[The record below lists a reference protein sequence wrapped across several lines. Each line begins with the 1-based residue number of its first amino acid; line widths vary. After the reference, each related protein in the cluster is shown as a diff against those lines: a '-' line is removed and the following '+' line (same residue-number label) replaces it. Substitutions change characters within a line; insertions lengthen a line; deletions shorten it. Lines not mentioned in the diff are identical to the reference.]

1 MMTRGEFWAA
11 VADRLETAV
20 LPDGSWNAPPPQCEA
35 RWECPEHGVEACDE
49 PATERV
55 TIVCT
60 ADGCGNAAEMLLLCS
75 GCAEQTATRYHA
87 TRRPL

>member
-1 MMTRGEFWAA
+1 MTIDWCA
-11 VADRLETAV
+11 VADRLEQTV
-20 LPDGSWNAPPPQCEA
+20 LPDGSWNAGPPLCEA
-35 RWECPEHGVEACDE
+35 RWECPEHGAERCDE

-60 ADGCGNAAEMLLLCS
+60 NPGCGAAAEMLLLCG
-75 GCAEQTATRYHA
+75 GCAEQTATVYHV